1 MGFPVKLKKAEPIK
15 RPIAEH
21 KLETVQLK
29 HHEFENQPQEPAEE
43 NLSSI
48 RLSTALKQRDEENND
63 KVKSKKK
70 VLKKKQ
76 KKTPEIE
83 PDSES
88 QSRASTPTRVNTEI
102 DDLSSSN
109 DKIYE
114 SESMSEFIQEE
125 AFAEPKFDVTETK
138 PTKDEETELKP
149 VKINDKQKEPMMKT
163 VSVDKSEHLPIA
175 KKSES
180 ETKKEQ
186 TISAKDDLKKE
197 KKTSQIKKPEHNKND
212 KVKKD
217 EEKSAFPVK
226 LKKAEPIRRPITEPK
241 LETVQ
246 LKHHEFE
253 NQPQEPAAEHPT
265 GIRLTIALKQM
276 NEETDE
282 KVKSKKKVLKKKQK
296 KTPEIE
302 PKSETQSRTSSPAR
316 ENTEIYD
323 LSSANDK
330 MYESESVSDFTPEDH
345 R

>member
-1 MGFPVKLKKAEPIK
+1 MGK
-15 RPIAEH
+15 
-21 KLETVQLK
+21 T
-29 HHEFENQPQEPAEE
+29 
-43 NLSSI
+43 SSI
-48 RLSTALKQRDEENND
+48 KKPVPKPNDKVKQDEENND

-83 PDSES
+83 PDSET

-114 SESMSEFIQEE
+114 SDSMSEFIQEE
-125 AFAEPKFDVTETK
+125 AFAEPTFDVTETK

-186 TISAKDDLKKE
+186 TMSATDDLKKD
-197 KKTSQIKKPEHNKND
+197 KKTSQIKKPEQTKND

-217 EEKSAFPVK
+217 EENSAFPVK
-226 LKKAEPIRRPITEPK
+226 LKKAEPIRRPIVEPK

-246 LKHHEFE
+246 LKHHRRWCHPPH
-253 NQPQEPAAEHPT
+253 PQVPHRQEGGGWPT
-265 GIRLTIALKQM
+265 PSPLTAVQI
-276 NEETDE
+276 
-282 KVKSKKKVLKKKQK
+282 
-296 KTPEIE
+296 
-302 PKSETQSRTSSPAR
+302 
-316 ENTEIYD
+316 
-323 LSSANDK
+323 
-330 MYESESVSDFTPEDH
+330 F
-345 R
+345 